1 MYISKLSCFEICIHI
16 FCLGFT
22 RSYHKHIYIYMYVCN
37 GRTNESTLGLPQR
50 NWTYMFF
57 LHSQSRWQSLLP
69 RESNVV
75 TRFDAMSSLWPAPA
89 SAPRCSWLC
98 ISSNYI
104 SNSCFSCTCFSCNCC
119 VELPWTTL
127 WYSWPMS
134 ELAGRSTAVN
144 LSTEP
149 AELVKCLTV
158 TAQRSALPYVEES
171 SSHPSSVMASATA
184 ICVCSIFSPN
194 MFKNLVSFP
203 SGGPLSMMSLNVV
216 VKPIERSCFSDGTRD
231 NAMYVAIHFISP
243 LRRRGVR
250 KW

>member
-22 RSYHKHIYIYMYVCN
+22 RSYHKHIYIYIYVCN

-57 LHSQSRWQSLLP
+57 PHSPDSQSKWQSLLP

-75 TRFDAMSSLWPAPA
+75 TRFDAMRSLWRA
-89 SAPRCSWLC
+89 CSEALWPLWSP
-98 ISSNYI
+98 I
-104 SNSCFSCTCFSCNCC
+104 SCTCFSCSCC

-134 ELAGRSTAVN
+134 DLAGRSTAVN

-158 TAQRSALPYVEES
+158 TAQRSALPYVEQIVCGHPLWS
-171 SSHPSSVMASATA
+171 KAIIVCNWYTTITKVSSHQSTINTWIWSWR
-184 ICVCSIFSPN
+184 IWWR
-194 MFKNLVSFP
+194 FP
-203 SGGPLSMMSLNVV
+203 KYFHMVHSRHRWN
-216 VKPIERSCFSDGTRD
+216 
-231 NAMYVAIHFISP
+231 
-243 LRRRGVR
+243 
-250 KW
+250 